1 MNTTTPSKIAPR
13 RSGRA
18 TKANPKFSSPG
29 YVVAQPQHQLAAFID
44 ATIWSMRYLQRQDA
58 RSLSWFR
65 HLDFA
70 KMGEESTKKS
80 FWNRSMDKRQSECIS
95 IPLVL

>member
-1 MNTTTPSKIAPR
+1 MTTTPKIAVR

-18 TKANPKFSSPG
+18 AAPNRRFLSPG
-29 YVVAQPQHQLAAFID
+29 QDIKRPQHRSCTPID
-44 ATIWSMRYLQRQDA
+44 ATAWSLRYLKRQDA
-58 RSLSWFR
+58 RHQPWFR

-70 KMGEESTKKS
+70 KVGEESTKKS